1 MNPKSQQPLIQV
13 KVLGSSSA
21 GNSTLIWNKQD
32 ALLVDMG
39 FSQRYMRERF
49 EEAGV
54 LFSTLKG
61 VLITHLHSDHL
72 RQSMLNKVLS
82 EGIPVYVHQR
92 LAPALFRRF
101 KVKNRALVRTY
112 KNDWFQAGP
121 FRIRGF
127 QVPHDSDGGCFG
139 YNIHLGKTKVS
150 VATDMGFPENGVA
163 GFFKNSDV
171 IVIESNHDP
180 EMLANSGR
188 SAELIERIHSIGHLS
203 NEQCSRFL
211 EEVFHRS
218 ERLPRAVALAHLSQ
232 DCNLPELARQ
242 TTAELLRRYELD
254 TTQLQVSQKNVPS
267 ETLTIFDE

>member
-1 MNPKSQQPLIQV
+1 MKESQRPLIHV

-21 GNSTLIWNKQD
+21 GNSTLIWNKQN
-32 ALLVDMG
+32 ALLVDIG

-54 LFSTLKG
+54 RLSMLSG

-92 LAPALFRRF
+92 LAPVLFRRF
-101 KVKNRALVRTY
+101 KVKNRALLRTF
-112 KNDWFQAGP
+112 KNDWFDMGP

-127 QVPHDSDGGCFG
+127 QVPHDSEGGCFG

-150 VATDMGFPENGVA
+150 VATDMGFPENGLA

-180 EMLANSGR
+180 DMLANSGR
-188 SAELIERIHSIGHLS
+188 SMELIERIQSIGHLS

-211 EEVFHRS
+211 EDVFRRS
-218 ERLPRAVALAHLSQ
+218 DRLPRAIALAHLSE
-232 DCNLPELARQ
+232 DCNLPGLARQ
-242 TTAELLRRYELD
+242 TTADLLQRFHLD
-254 TTQLQVSQKNVPS
+254 TTQLEVSPKNAPS

>member
-1 MNPKSQQPLIQV
+1 MKQKSQRPLIQV

-21 GNSTLIWNKQD
+21 GNSTLIWNRQD

-49 EEAGV
+49 EEAGIP
-54 LFSTLKG
+54 FSALKG

-72 RQSMLNKVLS
+72 RQSMLNKALS
-82 EGIPVYVHQR
+82 EGIPVYVHQG
-92 LAPALFRRF
+92 LAPVLFRRF
-101 KVKNRALVRTY
+101 KVKNRTLLRTFQ
-112 KNDWFQAGP
+112 NDWFEAGP

-127 QVPHDSDGGCFG
+127 RVPHDAEGGCFG
-139 YNIHLGKTKVS
+139 YNIQHGKIKVTI
-150 VATDMGFPENGVA
+150 ATDMGFPENSLA

-180 EMLANSGR
+180 DMLASSGR

-211 EEVFHRS
+211 EDVLRRS
-218 ERLPRAVALAHLSQ
+218 ERLPRAVTLAHLSE
-232 DCNLPELARQ
+232 DCNLPELAWQ
-242 TTAELLRRYELD
+242 ATADLLQRYQLE
-254 TTQLQVSQKNVPS
+254 TTQLQVSQKNAPS
-267 ETLTIFDE
+267 ETLMIFDE